1 MDSWIH
7 IWIHDG
13 FLDSRWVPGFT
24 MSFLPK
30 GSFKFFVWKT
40 VSQEASP
47 PLWTQFSIGN
57 SDKSFHPKGSFEFS
71 NGQLCPKD
79 RRRLLGHSFP
89 SENLTKAF
97 TLKVPSS
104 FSNGKLCPKRRR
116 RLLGHCPN
124 ENCLDPP
131 RGHLHGCITENV
143 ANLAGHQHSALNIIH
158 GLRMAL
164 R

>member
-1 MDSWIH
+1 MDFWICN
-7 IWIHDG
+7 G

-24 MSFLPK
+24 MGFPPK

-40 VSQEASP
+40 VSQEAPP

-71 NGQLCPKD
+71 NGKLCPKD